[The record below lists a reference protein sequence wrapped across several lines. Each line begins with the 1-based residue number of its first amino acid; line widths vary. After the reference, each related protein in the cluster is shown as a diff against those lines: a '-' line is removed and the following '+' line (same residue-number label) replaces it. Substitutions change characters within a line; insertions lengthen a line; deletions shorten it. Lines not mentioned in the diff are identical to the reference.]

1 MTDIAHLRALLAAA
15 IQRPWFTHPHDVPG
29 EPFPWTT
36 SVFVTGGAQDSVPRL
51 LVARADSP
59 DAALIAEAVAVE
71 RARIVAG
78 VRAEASERIEDDG
91 NIGRRAYG
99 SLGIKPSDSGYIE
112 VVGRAAVLRIIEGE
126 L

>member
-51 LVARADSP
+51 LVARADNP
-59 DAALIAEAVAVE
+59 DATLIAEAVNALPALLDELE
-71 RARIVAG
+71 RLR
-78 VRAEASERIEDDG
+78 EML
-91 NIGRRAYG
+91 GRLV
-99 SLGIKPSDSGYIE
+99 SLGWIMDSLPEDLALDLYHYDRPVLSPEPKPETRKS
-112 VVGRAAVLRIIEGE
+112 
-126 L
+126 

>member
-51 LVARADSP
+51 LVARADNP
-59 DAALIAEAVAVE
+59 DATLIAEAVNALPALLDELE
-71 RARIVAG
+71 RLR
-78 VRAEASERIEDDG
+78 EALTVIAEDDDLVQASG
-91 NIGRRAYG
+91 GAWGQQAYERRRNIARSALSPDPFRA
-99 SLGIKPSDSGYIE
+99 
-112 VVGRAAVLRIIEGE
+112 
-126 L
+126 